1 MDNSFIRAVEYYVN
15 DRLDTYTENNDFD
28 DDDLDRED
36 LLNRLS
42 EFEDISEIS
51 HTTTTY
57 QDNKDRIDE
66 LQNDLALMLDQWT
79 AISIVLSS
87 MQETFTESS
96 TPKLAQASDDIW
108 REMKAANDYLL
119 AQIRKLEKRILA
131 AEEQL
136 QAILNTSRTAA

>member
-1 MDNSFIRAVEYYVN
+1 MDYSFIRAVEYYVN
-15 DRLDTYTENNDFD
+15 DRLYTCIENDDFD

-51 HTTTTY
+51 HTTTTC
-57 QDNKDRIDE
+57 QDNTDRIEE

-87 MQETFTESS
+87 MQQTFTESS
-96 TPKLAQASDDIW
+96 APKFAQASDDIW
-108 REMKAANDYLL
+108 REMRAANDYLM
-119 AQIRKLEKRILA
+119 AQIRKLDKRILA

-136 QAILNTSRTAA
+136 QNILKTSRTAA

>member
-15 DRLDTYTENNDFD
+15 DGLDTYTENNDFD

-51 HTTTTY
+51 HTTTTC
-57 QDNKDRIDE
+57 QDNTDRIEE
-66 LQNDLALMLDQWT
+66 LQSDIALMLDQWT

-136 QAILNTSRTAA
+136 QAILETNRTAA